1 MLVEKDQKGNEGL
14 LKMKSHFESTLR
26 EIRAKE
32 IENLKL
38 KLWSEYED
46 KFSKLKEEYN
56 EKVSKHKKEIWKV
69 LD

>member
-1 MLVEKDQKGNEGL
+1 
-14 LKMKSHFESTLR
+14 MKSHFESTLR